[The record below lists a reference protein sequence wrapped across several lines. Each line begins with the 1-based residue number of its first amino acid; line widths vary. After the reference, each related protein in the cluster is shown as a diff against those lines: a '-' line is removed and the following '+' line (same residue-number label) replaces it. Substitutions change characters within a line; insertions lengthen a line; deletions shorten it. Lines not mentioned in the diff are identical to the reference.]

1 MPQPKWKTEQ
11 VPSHTF
17 EFINIADFHNNS
29 PWARLRYTWVW
40 IMFFKAI
47 LVLGGD
53 IWTCTI
59 LIISGDWTSD
69 IKPTIDISIARW
81 IFTACILLSFLLL
94 ATDFRKANKVIK
106 SQDISYAV
114 SNKIVSGFYCL
125 QKFNYFCFIEKI
137 HNSSKLHDKLSFFVF
152 FQLKGWKHLVVQA
165 PRQVINIMTLIA
177 FMKALG
183 FDVTNLDDVAQLLP
197 SLRTADK
204 FTFCVMVFTSLMF
217 IFSGVATLIAII
229 LWIPLVAKVQGNL
242 KEYVCHKMD
251 KRIDAIIKKTTKERA
266 KKLKQQEELEIKEE
280 ISNNGRSGGDISGSS
295 KKSAAPLPKR
305 PKPTLPD
312 IDVILANA
320 SEDIRLPARTYPARA
335 HTMPEQAQHIHQ
347 HQFNYNHNHNHHLH
361 QSQYQH
367 HHSTLPAEYT
377 HHDGLLYGAV
387 PLPNT
392 SQRSFGSS
400 SSPSLAHA
408 KYHCQQHSEYSSSP
422 PRRHQTPVR
431 HTSRTSANSNSDGS
445 SPIPHPNS
453 IDRAPSVQGISLI
466 LPHQQAS
473 RFYTQQQQFQQS
485 YQSRHLQYSY
495 NSPPP
500 SQLQPVQSQQYHDI
514 NAHTSFQRSNTGDP
528 EQWPAHYG
536 FAVEN
541 ALSETPSS
549 TEHFSEYRPDSG
561 VLPNTND
568 PYYVQMTSLKVE
580 CRDDDLYGDSKE
592 IRLGLVRTHSK
603 SGNKVYRPDKT
614 EIEQYDSLY
623 RGITESHLP
632 ANANRSMSVQSKSS
646 GASTSTRSDPSYA
659 VSLRHHHRQQH
670 QDTHRRTE
678 SSILDA
684 AQGID
689 SMLQALRHQTSFE
702 SRCLEPLSYQD
713 PDRPVS
719 VLIPPQPTFMSASG
733 ASGLSNA
740 GSSMQSPSSSPQ
752 KPYDRLLHQPIS
764 PAASH
769 ISLIRVST
777 EQLRTQSMTSTS
789 TSYTRPASPSCSIP
803 LREFTPVPRDEKQ
816 ELGQISVPP
825 PPDHP
830 LPPVPVV
837 TTATVSPAE
846 PLRIEDVIDDIAST
860 LASAE
865 KTQYPQSPTTS
876 SLVFSPG
883 EHGSRAR
890 TPTVDT
896 PAIASNL
903 SQRTKYFQNHDES
916 SHKVEITNEI
926 LDARKESLDI
936 RTAPG
941 SHRQEEQVMDDISS
955 QHNYPYLQRPYQEP
969 QQSSSQ
975 RPTSNDQ
982 HSASSISLNANSYGV
997 SRSGSPSHANITAS
1011 SSVSSLS
1018 GHKMSHLA
1026 SAIRASM
1033 ESTRPSNIS
1042 TLSRP
1047 SGERARPSMDKAW
1060 L

>member
-40 IMFFKAI
+40 IMFFKTI

-125 QKFNYFCFIEKI
+125 RKFNYFCFIEKI

-197 SLRTADK
+197 SLKTADK
-204 FTFCVMVFTSLMF
+204 FTLCVMIFTSLMF
-217 IFSGVATLIAII
+217 IFSSVATLIAII

-280 ISNNGRSGGDISGSS
+280 MSNNGRNGGGTSGSS
-295 KKSAAPLPKR
+295 KKSPAPLPKR

-320 SEDIRLPARTYPARA
+320 SEDIRLPARTYPTRA
-335 HTMPEQAQHIHQ
+335 HAMPEQAQHIHQ
-347 HQFNYNHNHNHHLH
+347 HQFNYNHNHIRHLH
-361 QSQYQH
+361 QSHYQH
-367 HHSTLPAEYT
+367 HHHSNPPGEYT
-377 HHDGLLYGAV
+377 YHDGSPYGAV
-387 PLPNT
+387 PFPNT
-392 SQRSFGSS
+392 SQRSFGSG

-408 KYHCQQHSEYSSSP
+408 NYHYQQHPEYSSSP
-422 PRRHQTPVR
+422 PQRHQTPVC
-431 HTSRTSANSNSDGS
+431 HTSRASANSNRTDDGS
-445 SPIPHPNS
+445 SPILYS
-453 IDRAPSVQGISLI
+453 ISIGRAPSVQGTSRV

-485 YQSRHLQYSY
+485 YQSRHLQHPD

-500 SQLQPVQSQQYHDI
+500 SQLQPVQSQQYHDT
-514 NAHTSFQRSNTGDP
+514 NPHTSFQRSNTGDP

-536 FAVEN
+536 FTVEN
-541 ALSETPSS
+541 TLSETPSS

-580 CRDDDLYGDSKE
+580 CRDVNLNGDSEE
-592 IRLGLVRTHSK
+592 IRLGLVRTQSK
-603 SGNKVYRPDKT
+603 SGDKVYRPDKT

-623 RGITESHLP
+623 KGITESQLR
-632 ANANRSMSVQSKSS
+632 AKANRSLSVQSKSS
-646 GASTSTRSDPSYA
+646 GASTSTRSEPSYA
-659 VSLRHHHRQQH
+659 TSLRQHHQQQR

-678 SSILDA
+678 SPILDE

-689 SMLQALRHQTSFE
+689 GMLQTLRHQTSFE
-702 SRCLEPLSYQD
+702 SRFLEPLSYQD

-719 VLIPPQPTFMSASG
+719 VLVPPQPTFMSANG
-733 ASGLSNA
+733 ASGSSNA
-740 GSSMQSPSSSPQ
+740 RSSTQSPSSSPQ
-752 KPYDRLLHQPIS
+752 RSYDRLLHQPAS

-769 ISLIRVST
+769 ISLIREST

-789 TSYTRPASPSCSIP
+789 TSNTRPASPTCSIP
-803 LREFTPVPRDEKQ
+803 LREFAPVPRDGKQ
-816 ELGQISVPP
+816 ELGQISVSPP
-825 PPDHP
+825 PTLP

-837 TTATVSPAE
+837 ATAIVSPTE

-860 LASAE
+860 LASPE
-865 KTQYPQSPTTS
+865 KTQNPQSLTTS
-876 SLVFSPG
+876 SSVFSPG
-883 EHGSRAR
+883 EYGSRGG
-890 TPTVDT
+890 TPTVST
-896 PAIASNL
+896 PTMASNL
-903 SQRTKYFQNHDES
+903 GQRTEYFQNHDEF
-916 SHKVEITNEI
+916 SHKVEVTDEI

-936 RTAPG
+936 RVAPG
-941 SHRQEEQVMDDISS
+941 ATAVVVSETDTHRSALGLKHLLEYQSAWSHPIRLSLS
-955 QHNYPYLQRPYQEP
+955 QHHCELVGELPFRPQC
-969 QQSSSQ
+969 
-975 RPTSNDQ
+975 
-982 HSASSISLNANSYGV
+982 V
-997 SRSGSPSHANITAS
+997 
-1011 SSVSSLS
+1011 
-1018 GHKMSHLA
+1018 
-1026 SAIRASM
+1026 
-1033 ESTRPSNIS
+1033 
-1042 TLSRP
+1042 P
-1047 SGERARPSMDKAW
+1047 SGVRDTCKHGIHAPFQLVDSVTSKK
-1060 L
+1060 

>member
-11 VPSHTF
+11 VPSHKF
-17 EFINIADFHNNS
+17 EFINTADFHNNS
-29 PWARLRYTWVW
+29 PWARLHYTWVW

-47 LVLGGD
+47 LVLCGD

-125 QKFNYFCFIEKI
+125 HKFNYFCFIEKI

-152 FQLKGWKHLVVQA
+152 FQLKGWKHLTVQA
-165 PRQVINIMTLIA
+165 PRQVINIMTLTA

-183 FDVTNLDDVAQLLP
+183 FDFTNLDDVAQLLP
-197 SLRTADK
+197 SLKTADK

-251 KRIDAIIKKTTKERA
+251 KRIDAIIKKTIKERA

-280 ISNNGRSGGDISGSS
+280 ISNNGRSGGGTFGSS
-295 KKSAAPLPKR
+295 KKSPAPLPKR

-320 SEDIRLPARTYPARA
+320 SEDIRLPARTYPTRA
-335 HTMPEQAQHIHQ
+335 HTMPEQKQHMHQ
-347 HQFNYNHNHNHHLH
+347 HQFNYSHNHNRHLH

-367 HHSTLPAEYT
+367 RHHSNLPGEYT
-377 HHDGLLYGAV
+377 YHDGSPYGAA
-387 PLPNT
+387 PFPNT
-392 SQRSFGSS
+392 SQRSIGSG

-408 KYHCQQHSEYSSSP
+408 NYHHQQRPDYANSP
-422 PRRHQTPVR
+422 PQHHQTPIR
-431 HTSRTSANSNSDGS
+431 HTSRASANSNRTDGS
-445 SPIPHPNS
+445 SPVLHPYN
-453 IDRAPSVQGISLI
+453 IGRAPSVQGTSRV

-473 RFYTQQQQFQQS
+473 RFYTQQQLFQQS
-485 YQSRHLQYSY
+485 YQSRHLQHPH

-500 SQLQPVQSQQYHDI
+500 SQLHPVQSQEYHDT
-514 NAHTSFQRSNTGDP
+514 NPHASFQRYNTGDP

-536 FAVEN
+536 FIVEN

-568 PYYVQMTSLKVE
+568 PYYVQMMSLKVE
-580 CRDDDLYGDSKE
+580 CRDDDLYGNSE
-592 IRLGLVRTHSK
+592 ETCLGLARTQSK
-603 SGNKVYRPDKT
+603 LGNKVYQPDKI

-623 RGITESHLP
+623 KGIAESHLRDK
-632 ANANRSMSVQSKSS
+632 ANRSMSAQSKSS
-646 GASTSTRSDPSYA
+646 RTSASTRSEASYTA
-659 VSLRHHHRQQH
+659 SFRQHYQQQH
-670 QDTHRRTE
+670 QDAHQRTG
-678 SSILDA
+678 SPILDA

-689 SMLQALRHQTSFE
+689 GMLQTLRHQTSFE
-702 SRCLEPLSYQD
+702 SRCPEPLSYQY

-719 VLIPPQPTFMSASG
+719 VLVPPQPTFMSASG
-733 ASGLSNA
+733 ASGPSNA
-740 GSSMQSPSSSPQ
+740 GSSTQPPSSSPRRS
-752 KPYDRLLHQPIS
+752 YDRPLHQPAS

-789 TSYTRPASPSCSIP
+789 TSYTRPASPSCSIS
-803 LREFTPVPRDEKQ
+803 LREFAPVPRDGKQ
-816 ELGQISVPP
+816 EVVQISVPP
-825 PPDHP
+825 PPVLP

-837 TTATVSPAE
+837 GTAIASPTE

-860 LASAE
+860 LAPAE
-865 KTQYPQSPTTS
+865 NTQYPQPPTTTS
-876 SLVFSPG
+876 SVLSPG
-883 EHGSRAR
+883 EHGSRAG
-890 TPTVDT
+890 TAMVNT
-896 PAIASNL
+896 PAIMSNL
-903 SQRTKYFQNHDES
+903 GQRTEYFGNHDES
-916 SHKVEITNEI
+916 SHKVEVTDEI
-926 LDARKESLDI
+926 LEARKESLDI
-936 RTAPG
+936 RATAPVVVTG
-941 SHRQEEQVMDDISS
+941 NNPHR
-955 QHNYPYLQRPYQEP
+955 
-969 QQSSSQ
+969 
-975 RPTSNDQ
+975 
-982 HSASSISLNANSYGV
+982 
-997 SRSGSPSHANITAS
+997 
-1011 SSVSSLS
+1011 
-1018 GHKMSHLA
+1018 
-1026 SAIRASM
+1026 SAIGL
-1033 ESTRPSNIS
+1033 EHVT
-1042 TLSRP
+1042 
-1047 SGERARPSMDKAW
+1047 EY
-1060 L
+1060 